1 MDAEEAAA
9 ALDIAAQRALL
20 RGPAERVARGGEED
34 DGVVARET
42 AAGEAAGV
50 LRVVDAEAVA
60 AAELLDGRDP
70 RRDRVVA
77 VAGGLG
83 EHEDPGLGRRGGE
96 HDRDEQQPAEARH

>member
-34 DGVVARET
+34 DRVVAREP

-77 VAGGLG
+77 IA
-83 EHEDPGLGRRGGE
+83 
-96 HDRDEQQPAEARH
+96 AWSW